1 MGSTAVPNYSGR
13 RAHTLGLSLPLQ
25 YLTHCFRFGKAG
37 GKGEFCT
44 RILPSN
50 KFKEKDKNSWDIV
63 SQSGET

>member
-37 GKGEFCT
+37 GEGRVLYEDSTIKQIQGKGQ
-44 RILPSN
+44 
-50 KFKEKDKNSWDIV
+50 K
-63 SQSGET
+63 